1 MKIEL
6 YDTTLR
12 DGAQKEGISFSV
24 EDKIKIAQKISDL
37 EIHYIEGG
45 WPGSNPTDTLFFKKI
60 KDVDLGR
67 SKIVAFG
74 STRRAKTNI
83 KEDVG
88 LQNLLNADTKM
99 ICIFGKAWDFQVVH
113 ALRTKPE
120 ENLKMISDSVKYLR
134 DKGRVVFFDA
144 EHFFDGYKRNPDYAL
159 QVLLCAEEAGSSL
172 LVLCDTNGGCL
183 PYEIEA
189 IVKKVKKVV
198 KVPLGIHLHNDSD
211 CAVASSLVAVLAG
224 ASHIQGTINGYGE
237 RCGNANLCSI
247 IPNLKI
253 KIGIDC
259 ISDFALENLTQVSHY
274 VSEIANLSHP
284 ENLPYVGASS
294 FAHKGGVHIS
304 AVLSHSDTYEHLR
317 PEMVG
322 NKRKILISE
331 LSGKSTILFKA
342 REYNLDLEK
351 DSHQVKAILEKL
363 KEVEHQGY
371 QFEGAEASFELLMK
385 KILKTRSPLF
395 ELIAFRLIIEKD
407 IEGHLVAEATLK
419 IKIPQKSEMEHIV
432 AEGDGPVN
440 ALDNALRKALV
451 KFYPQVKNIK
461 LTDFKVRVINERAGT
476 AAKVRVLIS
485 SSDEKESWGTIGVSE
500 NIIEASWEA
509 LVDSIEY
516 GLIKKQI

>member
-1 MKIEL
+1 MKVEL

-24 EDKIKIAQKISDL
+24 EDKIRIAQKISDL

-45 WPGSNPTDTLFFKKI
+45 WPGSNSTDTLFFQKI
-60 KDVDLGR
+60 KDVHLGH

-74 STRRAKTNI
+74 STRRANI
-83 KEDVG
+83 KVKQDTG
-88 LQNLLNADTKM
+88 LQNLLDAETEI

-120 ENLKMISDSVKYLR
+120 ENLKMISDSVKYLK
-134 DKGRVVFFDA
+134 DKGRIVFFDA
-144 EHFFDGYKRNPDYAL
+144 EHFFDGYQKNPDYAM
-159 QVLLCAEEAGSSL
+159 QVLLCAKEAGSSL
-172 LVLCDTNGGCL
+172 LVLCDTNGGRL
-183 PYEIEA
+183 PQEVEA

-198 KVPLGIHLHNDSD
+198 KVKIGVHLHNDGD
-211 CAVASSLVAVLAG
+211 CAVASSLMAVLAG

-237 RCGNANLCSI
+237 RSGNANLCSI

-253 KIGIDC
+253 KMGSDC
-259 ISDFALENLTQVSHY
+259 ISSSALKNLTKVSHY
-274 VSEIANLSHP
+274 VSEIANLSHS
-284 ENLPYVGASS
+284 ESLPYVGASS

-304 AVLSHSDTYEHLR
+304 AVLSHSDTYEHIR
-317 PEMVG
+317 PEIVG

-331 LSGKSTILFKA
+331 LSGKSTVLFKA
-342 REYNLDLEK
+342 KEYNLNLK
-351 DSHQVKAILEKL
+351 KGNPQVKKILEKL

-385 KILKTRSPLF
+385 KMLKTHTPLF
-395 ELIAFRLIIEKD
+395 ELIGFRLIIEKD

-419 IKIPQKSEMEHIV
+419 IKIPKKSEMEHIV

-440 ALDNALRKALV
+440 ALDNALRKALI

-485 SSDEKESWGTIGVSE
+485 SSDEKESWGTVGVSE
-500 NIIEASWEA
+500 NIIEASWES

-516 GLIKKQI
+516 GLIKKQV